1 MTKIRSPLY
10 SKGII
15 VLSILLGSCNILPS
29 EKPLKINVVYWTY
42 TGAEQC
48 VDLSGV
54 PYCFLKKD
62 IAAANF
68 ITDAE
73 AGFLFAAPTDDP
85 NLVDC
90 ERDRNLTD
98 WEGHPYPNIQMT
110 VGEVRGEG
118 DTIDKKF
125 TRVLN
130 LELGVPIPENG
141 YSKGYH
147 IIEPKQYIEYYG
159 ESCLKLNDR
168 DLGGREALC
177 YGGNFEKGEV
187 GYFWGCVAD
196 GSVPFPSCDNKF
208 YFGRLE
214 YSVTAS
220 KKCAPYM
227 NNKLR
232 DFAINFVDNGRKRA
246 QILSTKPRQPIK

>member
-1 MTKIRSPLY
+1 MAELRSALYTKS
-10 SKGII
+10 I
-15 VLSILLGSCNILPS
+15 VVLAILLGGCNVLPS
-29 EKPLKINVVYWTY
+29 EKPGKINVFYWTH
-42 TGAEQC
+42 TGAERC

-54 PYCFLKKD
+54 PYCFLKND

-68 ITDAE
+68 ITDPE
-73 AGFLFAAPTDDP
+73 AGFLFAAPIDDP
-85 NLVDC
+85 SLVDC
-90 ERDRNLTD
+90 EREGNLID
-98 WEGHPYPNIQMT
+98 WESHPYPNIQMT

-125 TRVLN
+125 RRVLN

-141 YSKGYH
+141 YSKGYN

-159 ESCLKLNDR
+159 ENCLKLNDR

-187 GYFWGCVAD
+187 GYFWGCNAD
-196 GSVPFPSCDNKF
+196 GSVPFPSCNNQF
-208 YFGRLE
+208 YYRRLE
-214 YSVTAS
+214 YSVTAG
-220 KKCAPYM
+220 KACAPYM

-232 DFAINFVDNGRKRA
+232 DFAINFVDEGRKRA
-246 QILSTKPRQPIK
+246 QALSTKPRQPIK